1 MTGPVRTRGAFF
13 FLGLFVGRFPL
24 LEAIDARLGKS
35 LPGKSHFLKLL
46 SVVWVTHF
54 GGQFAAL
61 GGAQSV
67 VGDFEHIA
75 VPPGAPSLSW
85 P

>member
-1 MTGPVRTRGAFF
+1 M
-13 FLGLFVGRFPL
+13 

-46 SVVWVTHF
+46 SVVWITHF

-61 GGAQSV
+61 GRAQAV
-67 VGDFEHIA
+67 VGDFEHVA
-75 VPPGAPSLSW
+75 VPLPRILDGMNSERIVAARESTRLRIYSGDQSH
-85 P
+85 